1 MKHQIQSLIKS
12 THGVCIYRLS
22 LLKSKQWSGRTG
34 SQLQMNRLS
43 LRNNRFETAGK
54 VPILLEESIEE
65 YTQFSKGKPK
75 DVNM

>member
-1 MKHQIQSLIKS
+1 MI
-12 THGVCIYRLS
+12 GENR
-22 LLKSKQWSGRTG
+22 
-34 SQLQMNRLS
+34 QLATDERLS